1 MPTSN
6 IVAKIGLNSAGFKT
20 GLAQC
25 RAVASRF
32 KTSIGGIF
40 SNAGSQI
47 LSMLGVSAGI
57 AGLGTLAKSAID
69 TASQISDMAT
79 HLRMGT
85 DELQVLQS
93 LARDAGT
100 DFSKLEMALNN
111 LNLRTVE
118 ACDGNTNYREAF
130 ERLGIDLK
138 NFTTLSTEKKLER
151 LAKSY
156 KDSEESVTALNDVS
170 TLLGQKAGSQLLE
183 VLDRLATDGMEKL
196 SESAKQA
203 GNVMDVETVAA
214 LDRAGDEIGRWQ
226 NRIIVWVGNFL
237 SDMGSSIGRVQWA
250 YILGQKLAQIGQFIE
265 IAFRDMSNYILSVF
279 TSIGRYINGKF
290 GSFITPI
297 RNVLTDFI
305 SYLGNALASLVGYF
319 DADWERAINNSIKAL
334 DKLRNESNKIAE
346 EDKGKSFGEIFSDE
360 MANAK
365 FQNNTRKR
373 SNLWTSKSVDWYDK
387 EIEKAEKLR
396 NIEKEQSIEAEKA
409 RKSKYAKADKNVEV
423 KDIKKDKSSKSKAH
437 NYNDSSLAKIGG
449 GGLTA
454 TRYNVGEKQLSEA
467 KKQSQLLTKIAENTE
482 KQSNKSELLMK

>member
-170 TLLGQKAGSQLLE
+170 TLLGQKAGSQP
-183 VLDRLATDGMEKL
+183 MEWKSFL
-196 SESAKQA
+196 NQPNKQA
-203 GNVMDVETVAA
+203 M
-214 LDRAGDEIGRWQ
+214 
-226 NRIIVWVGNFL
+226 
-237 SDMGSSIGRVQWA
+237 
-250 YILGQKLAQIGQFIE
+250 
-265 IAFRDMSNYILSVF
+265 
-279 TSIGRYINGKF
+279 
-290 GSFITPI
+290 
-297 RNVLTDFI
+297 
-305 SYLGNALASLVGYF
+305 
-319 DADWERAINNSIKAL
+319 
-334 DKLRNESNKIAE
+334 
-346 EDKGKSFGEIFSDE
+346 
-360 MANAK
+360 
-365 FQNNTRKR
+365 
-373 SNLWTSKSVDWYDK
+373 LWM
-387 EIEKAEKLR
+387 L
-396 NIEKEQSIEAEKA
+396 
-409 RKSKYAKADKNVEV
+409 
-423 KDIKKDKSSKSKAH
+423 
-437 NYNDSSLAKIGG
+437 
-449 GGLTA
+449 
-454 TRYNVGEKQLSEA
+454 KQLP
-467 KKQSQLLTKIAENTE
+467 L
-482 KQSNKSELLMK
+482 

>member
-1 MPTSN
+1 
-6 IVAKIGLNSAGFKT
+6 
-20 GLAQC
+20 
-25 RAVASRF
+25 
-32 KTSIGGIF
+32 
-40 SNAGSQI
+40 
-47 LSMLGVSAGI
+47 
-57 AGLGTLAKSAID
+57 
-69 TASQISDMAT
+69 
-79 HLRMGT
+79 
-85 DELQVLQS
+85 
-93 LARDAGT
+93 
-100 DFSKLEMALNN
+100 
-111 LNLRTVE
+111 
-118 ACDGNTNYREAF
+118 
-130 ERLGIDLK
+130 
-138 NFTTLSTEKKLER
+138 
-151 LAKSY
+151 
-156 KDSEESVTALNDVS
+156 
-170 TLLGQKAGSQLLE
+170 
-183 VLDRLATDGMEKL
+183 
-196 SESAKQA
+196 
-203 GNVMDVETVAA
+203 MDVETVAA

-226 NRIIVWVGNFL
+226 NRIIVWFGNFL

-319 DADWERAINNSIKAL
+319 DSDWERAINNSIKAL

-387 EIEKAEKLR
+387 EIEKSEKLR

-409 RKSKYAKADKNVEV
+409 RKAKYAKADKNVEV
-423 KDIKKDKSSKSKAH
+423 KDVKKDKSSKSKAH

-454 TRYNVGEKQLSEA
+454 TRYDVGEKQLSEA

-482 KQSNKSELLMK
+482 KQSNKSELLMR